1 MDYDKILDKGNDI
14 NADSLIDNLSNKLIE
29 HLISQ
34 NYTDCFINRIG
45 VDSLSDK
52 LIEHLIS
59 MNYMNSFINK
69 IGVDNLVNAFV
80 NNSDLWNEVKNR
92 MIH

>member
-1 MDYDKILDKGNDI
+1 MDYDKILDKGDNL
-14 NADSLIDNLSNKLIE
+14 NTDSLIDNLSNKLIE

-34 NYTDCFINRIG
+34 NYMGCFINRIG
-45 VDSLSDK
+45 VDSLSDN